1 MWTGIVL
8 WCALSNGV
16 VSICEAKANELELY
30 PSEMACYEDINAL
43 LRHPEIVEQSQRSNN
58 PIVLKEANCVEWD
71 TKIELK
77 NSL

>member
-16 VSICEAKANELELY
+16 VVACEAKANEMELY
-30 PSEMACYEDINAL
+30 PSEIACYKEINAL

-58 PIVLKEANCVEWD
+58 PIVLKEANCVEWK
-71 TKIELK
+71 TELK
-77 NSL
+77 TSL